1 MAERKRALEALDRV
15 DKNKRLKME
24 TLALFLSNSVPSSRV
39 ARIAEAAVAAG
50 VTDLQEVADRAKSS
64 KPARN
69 LRCMALKNTRWPR
82 TYKTV
87 LTGHG
92 LASDE
97 PKDCDVEI
105 LLPHEIVYTMG
116 LAQEPE
122 ELFAA
127 QQEGVMARPDVR
139 RQLRKVLPGQQALAL
154 SLRQDGAPFNNNRE
168 HSLEMWT
175 MSALCLPDFRFP
187 LVAWPKEL
195 QVKFET
201 HDGIFQSPPV
211 ELSSALGRQDANPQA
226 RRETVGLDRRLASS
240 LQWQGPAQG
249 RTHGAARRLGDA
261 HPDPRWDLIFRSDPI
276 FGTSWA
282 NANLS
287 HNAKNKRKVKKRCR
301 VHVKFPKTQK
311 LESQNR
317 KN

>member
-24 TLALFLSNSVPSSRV
+24 TLDLFLSNSVSSSRV

-87 LTGHG
+87 LIGHG

-105 LLPHEIVYTMG
+105 LLPREIVYTMS
-116 LAQEPE
+116 LVQEPE

-154 SLRQDGAPFNNNRE
+154 SLWQDGAPFNNNRE

-175 MSALCLPDFRFP
+175 MSALCMPDFRFP

-201 HDGIFQSPPV
+201 HDGIFKV
-211 ELSSALGRQDANPQA
+211 
-226 RRETVGLDRRLASS
+226 
-240 LQWQGPAQG
+240 LQWSFRALLEG
-249 RTHGAARRLGDA
+249 RMPTHRHDGRPWDSTDAWRRRCSGKALPKAVLTELRGDWA
-261 HPDPRWDLIFRSDPI
+261 MLKQVLDMPGWQDEHICFRCNI
-276 FGTSWA
+276 RRTQLHEVGMTA
-282 NANLS
+282 NWRPFFWRMFYYIMFLN
-287 HNAKNKRKVKKRCR
+287 
-301 VHVKFPKTQK
+301 TM
-311 LESQNR
+311 
-317 KN
+317 